1 MIFYYISDFPAE
13 GPVIDVERKQYQVIE
28 DDHDDGIDDDG
39 DVDADDADADN
50 DDYNDNDDDND

>member
-1 MIFYYISDFPAE
+1 MIFHYISDFPAE

-50 DDYNDNDDDND
+50 DD